1 MDSVLDYNFD
11 NIISKQYNIYKM
23 EKQFT
28 PNQDMA
34 KKFSNGVQGK
44 DESTKEQEQKI
55 KQETLAIIEEDIDF
69 LRKKVE
75 FEELQIKSYQNAVL
89 LGRMEPKAVPGLL
102 GLQLLRED
110 IEMQAFLY
118 RQKLAMEQAMKEEK
132 EKEEAASKNK
142 KDSPIIKP

>member
-1 MDSVLDYNFD
+1 
-11 NIISKQYNIYKM
+11 M

-89 LGRMEPKAVPGLL
+89 LGRMEPRAVPGLL

-132 EKEEAASKNK
+132 EKEEAANKNK

>member
-1 MDSVLDYNFD
+1 VDSVLDYNFD

-89 LGRMEPKAVPGLL
+89 LGRMEPRAVPGLL

-132 EKEEAASKNK
+132 EKEEAANKNK